1 MSCESFETQA
11 QNKRFLGDTIGKLLA
26 EARDPNADS
35 FEDVPLDLRH
45 VENKRMQRKQKA
57 LLRARLGNPNTGFP
71 VEWRMTAERRAE
83 LDAKRNA
90 ALEAPAVKQI
100 AAEGV
105 EGEAQVQA
113 AEEKKVVSGIEAIEA
128 ARKIADLQRAEAPLM
143 AEARAPLAKG
153 KQGKK
158 EFGQSGRARR

>member
-1 MSCESFETQA
+1 
-11 QNKRFLGDTIGKLLA
+11 
-26 EARDPNADS
+26 
-35 FEDVPLDLRH
+35 
-45 VENKRMQRKQKA
+45 MQRKQKA

-90 ALEAPAVKQI
+90 ALEAPAVAQI

-105 EGEAQVQA
+105 EGEAKVQA

-128 ARKIADLQRAEAPLM
+128 ARKIDLARAEQPLM
-143 AEARAPLAKG
+143 AEARAQLAKG